1 MTDEAG
7 PTPVVGGR
15 RRAAVA
21 FIFVT
26 ILLDMLALG
35 MVIPVLP
42 ELIKSFRSDNTI
54 LAAQTLG
61 IFNTVWATMQFL
73 ASPIAG
79 ALSDRF
85 GRRPVVLLSNFGL
98 GCDYVLMALAPS
110 LGWLFIGRLI
120 SGITSASIPTGY
132 AYIADV
138 TPIDRRAKAFGLLGA
153 AFGVGFVLG
162 PALGGVLGHI
172 GPRLPFWVA
181 ASLSLANAMYGT
193 FVLPESLP
201 ADRRAPFS
209 WQRANPIGALRLLR
223 SHARLAWFGGMHFL
237 YYLAHASLPTV
248 FVLYADYRYGWDSQ
262 AVGYTLAAVGVSFA
276 IVQGGLVGPI
286 VGSLG
291 ERRALM
297 LALVSGAAGFT
308 IYGLAATGPWFL
320 AGIPVMA
327 FWGLYG
333 PSAQSLMTRRV
344 NPSEQGRLQGALASV
359 VGIANVISPF
369 MFSRIFAASLGASR
383 GWQLPGAAF
392 LLSAL
397 LLVIAGGIGWEATKD
412 QPAIDV
418 QHETLT
424 A

>member
-1 MTDEAG
+1 MMTEASSVAG
-7 PTPVVGGR
+7 V

-42 ELIKSFRSDNTI
+42 ELIKTFRGGDTVM
-54 LAAQTLG
+54 AARTLG
-61 IFNTVWATMQFL
+61 FFNTVWALMQFV
-73 ASPIAG
+73 ASPVAG

-98 GCDYVLMALAPS
+98 GCDYVLMALAPT
-110 LGWLFIGRLI
+110 LGWLFLGRVI
-120 SGITSASIPTGY
+120 SGITSASVPTAY

-138 TPIDRRAKAFGLLGA
+138 TPLEKRAKAFGLMGA
-153 AFGVGFVLG
+153 AFGIGFVLG
-162 PALGGVLGHI
+162 PAIGGVLGRV

-181 ASLSLANAMYGT
+181 AAFSLANAMYGL

-201 ADRRAPFS
+201 ADRRAAFS
-209 WQRANPIGALRLLR
+209 WRRANPVGSVRLLGA
-223 SHARLAWFGGMHFL
+223 HPRLAWFGGMHFL

-276 IVQGGLVGPI
+276 VVQGGLVGPI
-286 VGSLG
+286 VGGLG
-291 ERRALM
+291 ERRS
-297 LALVSGAAGFT
+297 LVLGLCAGAIGFT
-308 IYGLAATGPWFL
+308 IYGLASTGRLFL
-320 AGIPVMA
+320 LGIPIMA
-327 FWGLYG
+327 LWGLYG

-344 NPSEQGRLQGALASV
+344 SPSEQGQLQGALSSV
-359 VGIANVISPF
+359 IGVANVISPF
-369 MFSRIFAASLGASR
+369 LFSGIFAASLSTFR
-383 GWQLPGAAF
+383 NLQLPGAPF

-397 LLVIAGGIGWEATKD
+397 LLVVAVGIGWEAT
-412 QPAIDV
+412 AA
-418 QHETLT
+418 ET
-424 A
+424 